1 MHIYSSPRNMSVNFG
16 SVSTKHEQHSLPNR
30 LYPRQIWH
38 CAHSF
43 CFVSFYIYFFWSLNH
58 PYLLCFWCIIWK
70 NSTKISR
77 RFSFFFYF
85 SRSLCRRYFNPAPSP
100 PLSPSSIH
108 SLAAPSFVFV
118 TGVVVLSD
126 DVSVCDGTRAP
137 FWSRWECWKHCVTDC
152 RGAQASP
159 LGVVTSLFIFKCFF
173 FYLFFCMF
181 GVRVVYESERLR
193 DVNKKTKINLPKQ
206 HIPWQ
211 YMGHLFCFSFLW
223 VSFSVK

>member
-43 CFVSFYIYFFWSLNH
+43 CFVSFYIYIFLVSKSSISVMFLMY
-58 PYLLCFWCIIWK
+58 YLD
-70 NSTKISR
+70 STKISR
-77 RFSFFFYF
+77 HFSFFFTSHGHF
-85 SRSLCRRYFNPAPSP
+85 VGAILIPPPPRPS
-100 PLSPSSIH
+100 PLSPLSIH

-137 FWSRWECWKHCVTDC
+137 FWSRWEC
-152 RGAQASP
+152 
-159 LGVVTSLFIFKCFF
+159 
-173 FYLFFCMF
+173 
-181 GVRVVYESERLR
+181 
-193 DVNKKTKINLPKQ
+193 
-206 HIPWQ
+206 
-211 YMGHLFCFSFLW
+211 
-223 VSFSVK
+223 

>member
-77 RFSFFFYF
+77 HFSFFFTSHGHF
-85 SRSLCRRYFNPAPSP
+85 VGAILIPPPPRPS

-159 LGVVTSLFIFKCFF
+159 LGVVTSLFILKCFF
-173 FYLFFCMF
+173 LFVFLYVWGTCC
-181 GVRVVYESERLR
+181 VRERAAAWR
-193 DVNKKTKINLPKQ
+193 E
-206 HIPWQ
+206 
-211 YMGHLFCFSFLW
+211 
-223 VSFSVK
+223 

>member
-43 CFVSFYIYFFWSLNH
+43 YFVSFYIYFFWSLNH

-77 RFSFFFYF
+77 HFSLFFYF

-100 PLSPSSIH
+100 PLAPLPLEH
-108 SLAAPSFVFV
+108 TLARCTFFCFCYWCCCSEWRRFGVWWYSGTFLV
-118 TGVVVLSD
+118 QVGVLKTLCDRLQGCTGV
-126 DVSVCDGTRAP
+126 
-137 FWSRWECWKHCVTDC
+137 
-152 RGAQASP
+152 P
-159 LGVVTSLFIFKCFF
+159 LGCGYKP
-173 FYLFFCMF
+173 FYF
-181 GVRVVYESERLR
+181 
-193 DVNKKTKINLPKQ
+193 
-206 HIPWQ
+206 
-211 YMGHLFCFSFLW
+211 
-223 VSFSVK
+223 

>member
-77 RFSFFFYF
+77 HFSFFFYF
-85 SRSLCRRYFNPAPSP
+85 SRSLCRRYFNPAPSSP
-100 PLSPSSIH
+100 PRAYTR
-108 SLAAPSFVFV
+108 SLHLLLFLLLVLLFWV
-118 TGVVVLSD
+118 TTFRCVMVL
-126 DVSVCDGTRAP
+126 
-137 FWSRWECWKHCVTDC
+137 
-152 RGAQASP
+152 
-159 LGVVTSLFIFKCFF
+159 
-173 FYLFFCMF
+173 
-181 GVRVVYESERLR
+181 
-193 DVNKKTKINLPKQ
+193 
-206 HIPWQ
+206 
-211 YMGHLFCFSFLW
+211 GHLFGPGGSVENTVWPTAGVHRRPPWVWLQAFLFLNVFFFICFFVCLGYVLCTRASGCATW
-223 VSFSVK
+223 IRKPK

>member
-77 RFSFFFYF
+77 HFSFFFTSHGHF
-85 SRSLCRRYFNPAPSP
+85 VGAILIPPPPRPS

-173 FYLFFCMF
+173 FLFVFLYVWGTCC
-181 GVRVVYESERLR
+181 VRERAAAWR
-193 DVNKKTKINLPKQ
+193 E
-206 HIPWQ
+206 
-211 YMGHLFCFSFLW
+211 
-223 VSFSVK
+223 

>member
-77 RFSFFFYF
+77 HFSFFFF
-85 SRSLCRRYFNPAPSP
+85 TSHGHFVGAILIP
-100 PLSPSSIH
+100 PPPRPLEH
-108 SLAAPSFVFV
+108 TLARC
-118 TGVVVLSD
+118 T
-126 DVSVCDGTRAP
+126 
-137 FWSRWECWKHCVTDC
+137 
-152 RGAQASP
+152 
-159 LGVVTSLFIFKCFF
+159 F
-173 FYLFFCMF
+173 FYFCYWCCCSEWRRF
-181 GVRVVYESERLR
+181 GVMVL
-193 DVNKKTKINLPKQ
+193 
-206 HIPWQ
+206 
-211 YMGHLFCFSFLW
+211 GHLFGPGGSVENTVWPTAGVHRRPPWVWLQAFLFLNVFFLFVFLYVW
-223 VSFSVK
+223 GTCCVRERAAAWRE

>member
-77 RFSFFFYF
+77 HFSFFFYF

-100 PLSPSSIH
+100 PLAPRAYTR
-108 SLAAPSFVFV
+108 SLHLLLFLLLVLLFWV
-118 TGVVVLSD
+118 TTFR
-126 DVSVCDGTRAP
+126 CDGTRAP

-173 FYLFFCMF
+173 FICFFVCL
-181 GVRVVYESERLR
+181 GYVLCTRASGCVTWIR
-193 DVNKKTKINLPKQ
+193 KPK
-206 HIPWQ
+206 
-211 YMGHLFCFSFLW
+211 
-223 VSFSVK
+223 

>member
-77 RFSFFFYF
+77 HFSFFFYF
-85 SRSLCRRYFNPAPSP
+85 SRSLCRRYFNPAPSSP
-100 PLSPSSIH
+100 PRAYTR
-108 SLAAPSFVFV
+108 SLHLLLFLLLVLLFWV
-118 TGVVVLSD
+118 TTFRCVMVLGHLFGPGGSVENTVWPTAGVHRRPPWVWL
-126 DVSVCDGTRAP
+126 
-137 FWSRWECWKHCVTDC
+137 
-152 RGAQASP
+152 QAF
-159 LGVVTSLFIFKCFF
+159 LFLNVFF